1 MRWIGAATALLFA
14 GCSLGFV
21 AGPPAEHAALPSF
34 SCSDSHVAPVLD
46 TVLGAIAGLTVASA
60 VQSTDEMWDAS
71 NGRFGSRTDA
81 IAVFAPLAVLE
92 AASAYYGY
100 TRVHACSEARQQAL
114 ARVQTRLPGMQPIWP
129 PAAMPPAAAPAP
141 APPGPAAP
149 PGAPPASSSASP
161 PPLPPRQSR

>member
-1 MRWIGAATALLFA
+1 MRRIGAATALLFA

-46 TVLGAIAGLTVASA
+46 TVLGSLVGLA
-60 VQSTDEMWDAS
+60 VLGAVGSTDAMWEMNNS
-71 NGRFGSRTDA
+71 RMGSRTDF
-81 IAVFAPLAVLE
+81 IAVFGPLAALE

-114 ARVQTRLPGMQPIWP
+114 TRVQTRLPGMQPIWP
-129 PAAMPPAAAPAP
+129 PAAMPPAPAP
-141 APPGPAAP
+141 APPAPRPAPPPRAGPATAP
-149 PGAPPASSSASP
+149 N
-161 PPLPPRQSR
+161 

>member
-1 MRWIGAATALLFA
+1 MRRIGAATALLFA

-46 TVLGAIAGLTVASA
+46 TVLGSLVGLA
-60 VQSTDEMWDAS
+60 VLGAVGSTDAMWEMNNS
-71 NGRFGSRTDA
+71 RMGSRTDF
-81 IAVFAPLAVLE
+81 IAVFGPLAALE

-114 ARVQTRLPGMQPIWP
+114 TRVQTRLPGMQPIWP
-129 PAAMPPAAAPAP
+129 PAAMTPAPAP
-141 APPGPAAP
+141 APPAP
-149 PGAPPASSSASP
+149 RPASP
-161 PPLPPRQSR
+161 PAPRSL

>member
-1 MRWIGAATALLFA
+1 MRWIGAVTAVLFT

-21 AGPPAEHAALPSF
+21 AGPPPEHAALPSF
-34 SCSDSHVAPVLD
+34 SCSDSRVAPVLD

-60 VQSTDEMWDAS
+60 VGSTDEMWDMN
-71 NGRFGSRTDA
+71 NGRLGSRTDA
-81 IAVFAPLAVLE
+81 IALFAPLAALE

-129 PAAMPPAAAPAP
+129 PAAMTPAAE
-141 APPGPAAP
+141 P
-149 PGAPPASSSASP
+149 PGAPPTAP
-161 PPLPPRQSR
+161 PPGAAPD